1 MPAGPRPAAAWH
13 MATLF
18 ISDLHL
24 HPERPAISRCLLD
37 FLGRLDPTQRLY
49 ILGDL
54 FEAWI
59 GDDHPEPAYRPV
71 KQALQNATAAGV
83 EIYLMHGNRDFL
95 LGPRFARET
104 GCTLLADPTV
114 IDLYGRR
121 TLLMHGDSLCTDDRE
136 YQRLRE
142 RLRDPQWQREA
153 LALPVEQRLQFAEQ
167 ARQLS
172 AAAGRERDAALMDV
186 NQDEVRRVLRR
197 HDADLLIHGHTHR
210 PGIHRFED
218 GGRRRER
225 AVLGDWYEQ
234 GSVLRASDAGLE
246 LLSLPT

>member
-1 MPAGPRPAAAWH
+1 

-24 HPERPAISRCLLD
+24 HPERPAISRCLID
-37 FLGRLDPTQRLY
+37 FLAGLDSGQHLY

-59 GDDHPEPAYRPV
+59 GDDHPEPAYQPV
-71 KQALQNATAAGV
+71 KQALKNCAAAEVG
-83 EIYLMHGNRDFL
+83 IYLMHGNRDFL

-104 GCTLLADPTV
+104 GCTLLADPAV

-121 TLLMHGDSLCTDDRE
+121 ALLMHGDSLCTDDQE
-136 YQRLRE
+136 YQRLRQ

-153 LALPVEQRLQFAEQ
+153 LALPIEQRLQFAAH
-167 ARQLS
+167 ARELS
-172 AAAGRERDAALMDV
+172 AAAGRERDAELLDV
-186 NQDEVRRVLRR
+186 NQEEVRRVLRQ
-197 HDADLLIHGHTHR
+197 HGADLLIHGHTHR
-210 PGIHRFED
+210 PGIHRFTD
-218 GGRRRER
+218 GEATRER

-246 LLSLPT
+246 LLSLPA